1 MRRYVLRKLLA
12 LPAVMLA
19 VSLLVFAA
27 IRILPGDPA
36 RLLAGPEAT
45 QDAVDAMR
53 GRLGLDR
60 SLPVQ
65 YAHFLAGV
73 ATGDLGVSLKSK
85 LPVTQEIAERFP
97 NTAALAGCA
106 YGLAILVGVPAGVA
120 AAARRGGW
128 LDQGVMLGAIAGASI
143 ANFWLA
149 LMAMDLFAVRL
160 GWLPLL
166 GLDSWRSFVMPTV
179 TLALAPTALVA
190 RMTRSSMGEV
200 LKEDYIRTA
209 HAKGLGMG
217 AIYRRHA
224 LRNAMAPVVTAVG
237 LNFGGILGG
246 AVVTETLFNW
256 PGLGRLLID
265 SVSYRDYPM
274 IQALVLLAVLCVV
287 AVNLAADLAI
297 AALNPRIRFD

>member
-1 MRRYVLRKLLA
+1 MRRYIARKLLA
-12 LPAVMLA
+12 LPLVMLA
-19 VSLLVFAA
+19 VSLGVFAS

-45 QDAVDAMR
+45 QEAVDAMR
-53 GRLGLDR
+53 VRLGLDR

-65 YAHFLAGV
+65 YARFLAGAAV
-73 ATGDLGVSLKSK
+73 GDLGVSLKSK
-85 LPVTQEIAERFP
+85 LPVTREIAERFP

-106 YGLAILVGVPAGVA
+106 YLLAVVVGVPAGMA

-128 LDQGVMLGAIAGASI
+128 LDGAVMLGAIAGASV

-149 LMAMDLFAVRL
+149 LLAMDLFAVRL

-166 GLDSWRSFVMPTV
+166 GMEGWRSFVMPTV
-179 TLALAPTALVA
+179 ALALAPAALVA
-190 RMTRSSMGEV
+190 RMTRSSMAEV

-209 HAKGLGMG
+209 RAKGLGSG

-224 LRNAMAPVVTAVG
+224 LRNALAPVVTVVG

-256 PGLGRLLID
+256 PGIGRLLVD

-274 IQALVLLAVLCVV
+274 IQALVMLAVLCVV
-287 AVNLAADLAI
+287 TINFAADLAI
-297 AALNPRIRFD
+297 AGLNPRIRFD